1 MGIMKHIMQG
11 SLDVGAKSLM
21 GAADAATGGL
31 ASKLT
36 NTMIHGVHNNAGVIG
51 KVASGIGKSMLNDK
65 FRGKL
70 AGIADKALDYI
81 PAGTVKTALTKIND
95 EAQGRKGT
103 YAPSNSSPSPLMKP
117 TTGNSWSTFH
127 ASNRAAR
134 MHNWNNPSHVSN
146 SGGMGN
152 A

>member
-11 SLDVGAKSLM
+11 ALDVGAKSLM

-31 ASKLT
+31 ATKLT

-51 KVASGIGKSMLNDK
+51 KVASGIGKSILNDK

-81 PAGTVKTALTKIND
+81 LAGTVKTALTEIND